1 MIHNFLPVDF
11 VSQLLKS
18 VRLLENGIVDF
29 EGADAEIIEGL
40 EKLAIKVELYL
51 TIPLVVAFTE
61 VMNNLIRL
69 HLINVAFN
77 YIVMIDNQGLL
88 VDLIATNL
96 VAAHIHVQAQVCIQS
111 DQSDTS
117 DVAKIVNE
125 FVEHLRGSW
134 HHHG

>member
-51 TIPLVVAFTE
+51 TIPLVVTFSE
-61 VMNNLIRL
+61 VMNDLIRL
-69 HLINVAFN
+69 HLINIAFN

-96 VAAHIHVQAQVCIQS
+96 VATHIHVQAQVCIQS

-117 DVAKIVNE
+117 DVAKIINE